1 MNIADIYAIG
11 CLLVWGVSLGIVVA
25 MLCMGRNK
33 NAEKSGV
40 SFNIAAIAWIVS
52 ILIPMNSAVGNP
64 NYLAGMLAALT
75 GLLFIAGLISWRGRL
90 QKWGTVFAM
99 IGTLILFF
107 SFNISGFEAGDGR
120 AKARQIQMVSVWK
133 RAAQKDQNVY
143 PAGRLDAQHPAVVA
157 NADVKWVTE
166 NHLRRIPKWHTAFT
180 GLYQLR
186 SMPPP
191 EYRAGTLNDNLE
203 SIQAYVK
210 SVNCV
215 IPTIW
220 RSVVDYGKWVVSGLF
235 LFIVVLVCFLSIFNL
250 SSKRRAFSAKFV
262 MRPCLDDAAYLAECE
277 LNADSLEARIAL
289 TLRELIAAKAKIPK
303 EMISGRCK
311 WSEIYLLP
319 GIDEFVFDGGGIVM
333 ALEEEF
339 GFAISDKAAEK
350 KLFDPSLA
358 AYRDEKTIL
367 DFVHCIAEIV
377 KMEDSEAKK

>member
-1 MNIADIYAIG
+1 MNLSDLYAIC
-11 CLLVWGVSLGIVVA
+11 CLLLWSVSLGIVVA

-52 ILIPMNSAVGNP
+52 ILIPMNLAVGNP

-235 LFIVVLVCFLSIFNL
+235 LVIVVLVCFLSIFNL
-250 SSKRRAFSAKFV
+250 SSKPQNLSCVRVLTMPHIWR
-262 MRPCLDDAAYLAECE
+262 
-277 LNADSLEARIAL
+277 NAN
-289 TLRELIAAKAKIPK
+289 
-303 EMISGRCK
+303 
-311 WSEIYLLP
+311 
-319 GIDEFVFDGGGIVM
+319 
-333 ALEEEF
+333 
-339 GFAISDKAAEK
+339 
-350 KLFDPSLA
+350 
-358 AYRDEKTIL
+358 
-367 DFVHCIAEIV
+367 
-377 KMEDSEAKK
+377 

>member
-52 ILIPMNSAVGNP
+52 ILIPMNLAVGNP

-75 GLLFIAGLISWRGRL
+75 GLLFIAGLISWKGRL

-166 NHLRRIPKWHTAFT
+166 NHLGRIPKWHTAFT

-186 SMPPP
+186 PMPPP

-235 LFIVVLVCFLSIFNL
+235 LVIVVLVCFLSIFNL
-250 SSKRRAFSAKFV
+250 SSKRRAFAAKFV
-262 MRPCLDDAAYLAECE
+262 MRPRLDDAAYLAECG
-277 LNADSLEARIAL
+277 
-289 TLRELIAAKAKIPK
+289 LIVATKAKIPK
-303 EMISGRCK
+303 EVISGRCK

-319 GIDEFVFDGGGIVM
+319 GIDELVFDGGGIVM
-333 ALEEEF
+333 ALEEKF
-339 GFAISDKAAEK
+339 GFAISDEAAEK
-350 KLFDPSLA
+350 KFFDPSLA
-358 AYRDEKTIL
+358 AYRAEKTIL
-367 DFVHCIAEIV
+367 DFVHCIAEVV